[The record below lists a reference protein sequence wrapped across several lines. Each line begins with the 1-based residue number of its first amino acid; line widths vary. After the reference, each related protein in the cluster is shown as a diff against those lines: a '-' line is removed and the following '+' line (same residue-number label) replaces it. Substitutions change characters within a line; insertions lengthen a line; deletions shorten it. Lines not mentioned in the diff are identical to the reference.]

1 MTWGER
7 FRNQEKQAKQ
17 VLLWILP
24 SLFCCFLFKM
34 SDVQPFQSELTYPPN
49 EEPTESESEEES
61 ERDVESSNFNARV
74 GNTEWCLC
82 GGNCAAMSTVD
93 ECFLLLRTDLTSQ

>member
-1 MTWGER
+1 MTWGET
-7 FRNQEKQAKQ
+7 FRNQEKQTKQAKQ

-34 SDVQPFQSELTYPPN
+34 SGVQSFQTYPPN

-61 ERDVESSNFNARV
+61 EGEVESSNFNARV
-74 GNTEWCLC
+74 RNIEGCLC
-82 GGNCAAMSTVD
+82 GGNGAAND
-93 ECFLLLRTDLTSQ
+93 

>member
-1 MTWGER
+1 MTWRER

-34 SDVQPFQSELTYPPN
+34 SDVQPFQSELTYPSN
-49 EEPTESESEEES
+49 EEPTESESESEE
-61 ERDVESSNFNARV
+61 EREEEVESSNFNTRV
-74 GNTEWCLC
+74 GNT
-82 GGNCAAMSTVD
+82 
-93 ECFLLLRTDLTSQ
+93 